1 MEIKYPDHFNI
12 RAPEEKLKEVKA
24 FYINVL
30 GFKVGFRPELSGPG
44 EWLYAGSK
52 AILHL
57 SEDENQTSRKGKD
70 YLDHIALRCV
80 GVNEFV
86 KKLKK
91 YSIPYRT
98 AYIPDLD
105 LTQLFFDD
113 PAHITIELNFEGEK
127 LLEQ

>member
-1 MEIKYPDHFNI
+1 MEIKYLDHFNI
-12 RAPEEKLKEVKA
+12 RAPKGQLQEVKA
-24 FYINVL
+24 FYIDVL
-30 GFKVGFRPELSGPG
+30 GFKVGFRPQLGGPG
-44 EWLYAGSK
+44 QWLYAGSN
-52 AILHL
+52 AIVHL

-80 GVNEFV
+80 GVIEFV
-86 KKLKK
+86 KKLKEH
-91 YSIPYRT
+91 SIPYT
-98 AYIPDLD
+98 HAYIPELD